1 MSGTSSGAP
10 SGARSGAGRPTTP
23 SPPPPHREGTNRTHG
38 QENYDIDTQNTD
50 PSKGRTSNDPNSYD
64 DKELFN
70 LL

>member
-1 MSGTSSGAP
+1 VGGSGSDTAANLSG
-10 SGARSGAGRPTTP
+10 
-23 SPPPPHREGTNRTHG
+23 REETNRTNG

-50 PSKGRTSNDPNSYD
+50 PNRGRTSNDPNSYD